1 MPINRVL
8 LYLLNPY
15 ATRLNRMYHN
25 HNFDIQHLF
34 QFQLKE
40 GDQGLIMHSPAEIRF
55 VHMDPLNL
63 LTAHCKIFDMLQ
75 YSDLMITTVQYC

>member
-1 MPINRVL
+1 M
-8 LYLLNPY
+8 
-15 ATRLNRMYHN
+15 
-25 HNFDIQHLF
+25 
-34 QFQLKE
+34 KE

-75 YSDLMITTVQYC
+75 YSDLMTTTVQYC